1 MSSVY
6 VYEREYGE
14 HSAVV
19 IMNGSDEPQ
28 EINLTPYRE
37 VLPAASATDFLSGRT
52 VELGE
57 KLSLEPRESLLLCF

>member
-1 MSSVY
+1 
-6 VYEREYGE
+6 
-14 HSAVV
+14 
-19 IMNGSDEPQ
+19 MNGSDEPQ

-57 KLSLEPRESLLLCF
+57 KLSLEPRESLLFCF